1 MDLLEQLREIKQTN
15 SYDINKLNKI
25 ADEIE
30 EEIGPAEMWNTL
42 RPAFSVGEFLE
53 NLEYIAREHD
63 L

>member
-1 MDLLEQLREIKQTN
+1 MDLLEQLREIKQTRN
-15 SYDINKLNKI
+15 YDRNQLEKI
-25 ADEIE
+25 ADIME

-42 RPAFSVGEFLE
+42 RPAFSAGEFLE